1 MTLRTASLSLLE
13 NKRMTAPGE
22 PEAHETLLELFFVLN
37 GTLHYQLD
45 GLGDLSL
52 STGEYNII
60 YPPFLQTRPW
70 SDRGNSPIA
79 IFTAHLSIPYLQNW
93 IISFPI
99 LTPFLEKAQKNI
111 ACLLSETPGMA
122 GPNMITLIRN
132 ILDCPYTGDLRKIY
146 LELQLSALLTIAL
159 ARTGANSAKKR
170 PGGLLLTPQDIEKIE
185 ATRQYLLQNMDH
197 PPTLVA
203 LAHKIG
209 LNDFKLKKGYKQL
222 YGTTLFDDFL
232 HARMERARQL
242 LLETNQSIVE
252 IAEAAGYK
260 NVSSF
265 SAAFLR
271 YFNQTPSKLRSK
283 N

>member
-1 MTLRTASLSLLE
+1 
-13 NKRMTAPGE
+13 
-22 PEAHETLLELFFVLN
+22 
-37 GTLHYQLD
+37 
-45 GLGDLSL
+45 
-52 STGEYNII
+52 
-60 YPPFLQTRPW
+60 
-70 SDRGNSPIA
+70 
-79 IFTAHLSIPYLQNW
+79 
-93 IISFPI
+93 
-99 LTPFLEKAQKNI
+99 LEKAQKNT
-111 ACLLSETPGMA
+111 ACLLSEIPGMA
-122 GPNMITLIRN
+122 GPEMITLIRN

-146 LELQLSALLTIAL
+146 LELQLSALLTISL
-159 ARTGANSAKKR
+159 ARTGNPGIKKR
-170 PGGLLLTPQDIEKIE
+170 TGELLLTPQDIEKIE

-265 SAAFLR
+265 SAAFKR
-271 YFNQTPSKLRSK
+271 YFAHTPGQLRVK
-283 N
+283 G